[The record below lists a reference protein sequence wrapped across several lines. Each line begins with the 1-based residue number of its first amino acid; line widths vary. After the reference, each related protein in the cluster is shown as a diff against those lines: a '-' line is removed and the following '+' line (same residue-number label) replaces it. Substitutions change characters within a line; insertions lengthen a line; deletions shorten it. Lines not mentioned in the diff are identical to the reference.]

1 MQIVNKSYFQK
12 ENYLF
17 IPLSVT
23 DPSGSVTPDNA
34 TEIDNL
40 CIQIERDIMLNAL
53 GLTLYNE
60 FFALTTV
67 TIEQPENARWKKL
80 VEGDE
85 YDEKVW
91 IGLDNDYSLIAYR
104 VFEQFNIETAIRLS
118 ATGAKQVQGEN
129 AIQQTP
135 KYLISTANQRFIN
148 QYQAEY
154 LHTPIV
160 VGNFVDWFGCGDS
173 IEKSLYGYLVDKK
186 ADFPEWKQENFR
198 VYETQNSFGI

>member
-1 MQIVNKSYFQK
+1 MQIVTKSYFQK

-40 CIQIERDIMLNAL
+40 CIQIERDILLNAL
-53 GLTLYNE
+53 GFRLYNE
-60 FFALTTV
+60 LYALDNT
-67 TIEQPENARWKKL
+67 TIELPENARWKKL
-80 VEGDE
+80 VQGDE
-85 YDEKVW
+85 YDEKIW

-135 KYLISTANQRFIN
+135 KYLISTANQRFIK
-148 QYQAEY
+148 QYQGEY
-154 LHTPIV
+154 LQTPIV
-160 VGNFVDWFGCGDS
+160 VSNFVDWFGCS
-173 IEKSLYGYLVDKK
+173 EEIEKSLYGYLVDKML
-186 ADFPEWKQENFR
+186 DFPEWKQENFKI
-198 VYETQNSFGI
+198 YETQNSFGL

>member
-17 IPLSVT
+17 IPLSVA

-40 CIQIERDIMLNAL
+40 CIQIERDILLNAL
-53 GLTLYNE
+53 GLNLYNE
-60 FFALTTV
+60 LFAITDLDLP
-67 TIEQPENARWKKL
+67 INARWKKL
-80 VEGDE
+80 VQGDE
-85 YDEKVW
+85 YDEKIW
-91 IGLDNDYSLIAYR
+91 IGLDNNYSLIAYR

-129 AIQQTP
+129 AVQQSP
-135 KYLISTANQRFIN
+135 KYLISTANQRFVK
-148 QYQAEY
+148 QYQGGY
-154 LHTPIV
+154 LHSPIIA
-160 VGNFVDWFGCGDS
+160 GNFVDWFGCSDS
-173 IEKSLYGYLVDKK
+173 IEKSLYGYLVDKMS
-186 ADFPEWKQENFR
+186 DFPEWKQEMFK

>member
-17 IPLSVT
+17 IPLSVA
-23 DPSGSVTPDNA
+23 DPSGSVAPDNA

-40 CIQIERDIMLNAL
+40 CIQIERDILLNAL

-60 FFALTTV
+60 LYALTGT
-67 TIEQPENARWKKL
+67 TIELPENARWKKL
-80 VEGDE
+80 VQGYE

-135 KYLISTANQRFIN
+135 KYLISTANQRFIK
-148 QYQAEY
+148 QYQGEY
-154 LHTPIV
+154 LHYPIIE
-160 VGNFVDWFGCGDS
+160 GNFVDWFGCSDS
-173 IEKSLYGYLVDKK
+173 IEKSLYGYLVDKMT
-186 ADFPEWKQENFR
+186 DFPEWKQDSFKI
-198 VYETQNSFGI
+198 YETQNSFGI

>member
-17 IPLSVT
+17 IPLSVV

-60 FFALTTV
+60 FKTLTSI
-67 TIEQPENARWKKL
+67 TIELPQNDRWKKL
-80 VEGDE
+80 IEGDE
-85 YDEKVW
+85 YDGKVW
-91 IGLDNDYSLIAYR
+91 LGLDNDYSLIAYR
-104 VFEQFNIETAIRLS
+104 VFEQFNTETSIRLS

-148 QYQAEY
+148 QYQDEY
-154 LHTPIV
+154 LHSPII
-160 VGNFVDWFGCGDS
+160 VGNFVDWFGSSDS

-186 ADFPEWKQENFR
+186 ADFPEWSQESFK
-198 VYETQNSFGI
+198 VYGTQNSFGL

>member
-1 MQIVNKSYFQK
+1 MQIVNKTFFQK

-17 IPLSVT
+17 IPLSVA
-23 DPSGSVTPDNA
+23 DPSGSTIPDNA

-40 CIQIERDIMLNAL
+40 CIQIEHDILLNAL

-60 FFALTTV
+60 LFALTNV
-67 TIEQPENARWKKL
+67 TIELVGNLRWKKL
-80 VEGDE
+80 IQGDE

-91 IGLDNDYSLIAYR
+91 LGLDNDYSLIAYR

-135 KYLISTANQRFIN
+135 KYLISTANQRFIK
-148 QYQAEY
+148 QYQGDY
-154 LHTPIV
+154 LHNPIV
-160 VGNFVDWFGCGDS
+160 VGNFTDWFGCGDE
-173 IEKSLYGYLVDKK
+173 IEKSLYSYLLDKK
-186 ADFPEWKQENFR
+186 VDFPEWKQENFR
-198 VYETQNSFGI
+198 IYETQNSFGL

>member
-1 MQIVNKSYFQK
+1 MQIVTKSYFQK

-17 IPLSVT
+17 IPLSVA

-40 CIQIERDIMLNAL
+40 CIQIEKDIMLNAL

-60 FFALTTV
+60 FKAITSV
-67 TIEQPENARWKKL
+67 TIELPENLRWKNL
-80 VEGDE
+80 IQGEE

-91 IGLDNDYSLIAYR
+91 LGLDNDYSLIAYR

-135 KYLISTANQRFIN
+135 KYLIATANQRFIN
-148 QYQAEY
+148 QYQGDY
-154 LHTPIV
+154 LHYPIV
-160 VGNFVDWFGCGDS
+160 IDNFVDWFGCNYS
-173 IEKSLYGYLVDKK
+173 IEKSMYGYLVDKK
-186 ADFPEWKQENFR
+186 TDFPEWSQEKFK

>member
-17 IPLSVT
+17 IPLSVA
-23 DPSGSVTPDNA
+23 DPSGSVAPDNE
-34 TEIDNL
+34 TEIGNL

-80 VEGDE
+80 VQGDE

-135 KYLISTANQRFIN
+135 KYLIATANQRFIN
-148 QYQAEY
+148 QYQGEY

>member
-1 MQIVNKSYFQK
+1 MQIVTKSYFQK

-17 IPLSVT
+17 IPLSVA

-40 CIQIERDIMLNAL
+40 CVQIEKDILLNAL

-60 FFALTTV
+60 LQLALTD
-67 TIEQPENARWKKL
+67 IENPINLRWKNL
-80 VEGDE
+80 VQGEE

-91 IGLDNDYSLIAYR
+91 LGLDNDYSLIAYR

-135 KYLISTANQRFIN
+135 KYLIATANQRFIN
-148 QYQAEY
+148 QYQGEY
-154 LHTPIV
+154 LHAPIV
-160 VGNFVDWFGCGDS
+160 EGNFVDWFGCNDS
-173 IEKSLYGYLVDKK
+173 IEKSMYGYLVDKK
-186 ADFPEWKQENFR
+186 ADFPEWKQESFR

>member
-1 MQIVNKSYFQK
+1 MQIVNKTFFQK
-12 ENYLF
+12 ENYLH
-17 IPLSVT
+17 IPLSVA

-40 CIQIERDIMLNAL
+40 CIQIEREILLNAL

-60 FFALTTV
+60 LYALDNT
-67 TIEQPENARWKKL
+67 TIELPINARWKKL
-80 VEGDE
+80 VQGDE

-91 IGLDNDYSLIAYR
+91 LGLDNDYSLIAYR

-135 KYLISTANQRFIN
+135 KYLIATANQRFIK
-148 QYQAEY
+148 QYQGDY

-160 VGNFVDWFGCGDS
+160 VGNFVDWFGCSDE
-173 IEKSLYGYLVDKK
+173 IERSLYGYLTDKK
-186 ADFPEWKQENFR
+186 EDFLEWKQENFK
-198 VYETQNSFGI
+198 VYETQNSFGL

>member
-1 MQIVNKSYFQK
+1 MQIVTKSYFQK

-17 IPLSVT
+17 IPLSVA

-40 CIQIERDIMLNAL
+40 CIQIEKDIMLNAL

-60 FFALTTV
+60 FFTLTDV
-67 TIEQPENARWKKL
+67 TIEQPGNARWKKL
-80 VEGDE
+80 VQGDE
-85 YDEKVW
+85 YDEKLW

-135 KYLISTANQRFIN
+135 KYLIATANQRFIS
-148 QYQAEY
+148 QYQGGY
-154 LHTPIV
+154 LHAPIV
-160 VGNFVDWFGCGDS
+160 VDNFVNWFGCGDS

-186 ADFPEWKQENFR
+186 ADFPEWKQENFK

>member
-1 MQIVNKSYFQK
+1 MRIVNKSYFQK

-17 IPLSVT
+17 IPLSVK

-40 CIQIERDIMLNAL
+40 CIQIERDVMLNAL

-60 FFALTTV
+60 FKALDAIS
-67 TIEQPENARWKKL
+67 IELPINERWKNL
-80 VEGDE
+80 VSGDE
-85 YDEKVW
+85 YDEKLW

-148 QYQAEY
+148 QYQGDY
-154 LHTPIV
+154 LNTPVI
-160 VGNFVDWFGCGDS
+160 VGNFTDWFGCSDS
-173 IEKSLYGYLVDKK
+173 IEKSLYGYLIDKM
-186 ADFPEWKQENFR
+186 AVFPEWKQEMFK

>member
-17 IPLSVT
+17 IPLSVA

-40 CIQIERDIMLNAL
+40 CIQIERDVLLNAL

-60 FFALTTV
+60 LYALDNT
-67 TIEQPENARWKKL
+67 TIELPENARWKKL
-80 VEGDE
+80 VQGDE
-85 YDEKVW
+85 YDEKIW

-104 VFEQFNIETAIRLS
+104 VFEQFNTETAIRLS

-129 AIQQTP
+129 ATQQTP
-135 KYLISTANQRFIN
+135 KYLISTANQRFIK
-148 QYQAEY
+148 QYQGEY
-154 LHTPIV
+154 LHTPII
-160 VGNFVDWFGCGDS
+160 VGNFVDWFGCGEE
-173 IEKSLYGYLVDKK
+173 IEKSLYGYLVDKM
-186 ADFPEWKQENFR
+186 ADFPEWKQDNFK

>member
-1 MQIVNKSYFQK
+1 MQIVTKSYFQK

-17 IPLSVT
+17 IPLSVA

-40 CIQIERDIMLNAL
+40 CIQIEKDILLNAL

-60 FFALTTV
+60 LQLALED
-67 TIEQPENARWKKL
+67 IENPIYLRWKNL
-80 VEGDE
+80 VQGEE

-91 IGLDNDYSLIAYR
+91 LGLDNDYSLIAYR

-129 AIQQTP
+129 AVQQTP
-135 KYLISTANQRFIN
+135 KYLIATANQRFIN
-148 QYQAEY
+148 QYQGEY
-154 LHTPIV
+154 LHAPIIE
-160 VGNFVDWFGCGDS
+160 GNFVDWFGCNDS
-173 IEKSLYGYLVDKK
+173 IEKSMYGYLVDKK

>member
-17 IPLSVT
+17 IPLSVA

-34 TEIDNL
+34 AEIDNL
-40 CIQIERDIMLNAL
+40 CVQTERDIMLNAL

-60 FFALTTV
+60 FFALTET
-67 TIEQPENARWKKL
+67 TIEDPGNERWKKL
-80 VEGDE
+80 VQGDE

-91 IGLDNDYSLIAYR
+91 LGLDNDYSLIAYR
-104 VFEQFNIETAIRLS
+104 VFEQFNTETAIRLS

-129 AIQQTP
+129 AVQQSP
-135 KYLISTANQRFIN
+135 KYLIATANQRFIN
-148 QYQAEY
+148 QYQGEY

-160 VGNFVDWFGCGDS
+160 VGNFVDWYGCGNS
-173 IEKSLYGYLVDKK
+173 IEKSLYGYLIDKK
-186 ADFPEWKQENFR
+186 TDFPEWKQENFR

>member
-1 MQIVNKSYFQK
+1 MQIVTKSYFQK

-17 IPLSVT
+17 IPLSVA
-23 DPSGSVTPDNA
+23 DPSGSVTPNNA

-40 CIQIERDIMLNAL
+40 CVSIERDILLNAL

-60 FFALTTV
+60 FYALDNT
-67 TIEQPENARWKKL
+67 TIELPENLRWKKL
-80 VEGDE
+80 LEGDE

-91 IGLDNDYSLIAYR
+91 KGLKYDYSLIAYR

-129 AIQQTP
+129 ATQQTP
-135 KYLISTANQRFIN
+135 KYLIATANQRFIK
-148 QYQAEY
+148 QYQGDY
-154 LHTPIV
+154 LYTPIV
-160 VGNFVDWFGCGDS
+160 IDNFTDWFGCGDE
-173 IEKSLYGYLVDKK
+173 IEKSLFGYLTDKQV
-186 ADFPEWKQENFR
+186 DFPEWKQSSFK